1 MRENKQMIE
10 ITRLEADD
18 LVFSYDIVDQRFY
31 QDRKA
36 LRFDFTLGNDQFL
49 IVIYKHD
56 TKEKSYFVMAR
67 KISRDKRK
75 RLHGEEMK

>member
-1 MRENKQMIE
+1 MIE

>member
-67 KISRDKRK
+67 QISRDKRK

>member
-1 MRENKQMIE
+1 MIK